1 MALSVCLCLWITSAE
16 HSTENW
22 DWRWHQVS
30 IRDEEEW
37 RRFFFLFTAG
47 ARYYR
52 PPCYEIQLRAIRR
65 PISPPPP
72 LFCLPPSKTSWR
84 NYRCK
89 SFPRHGRCEGSLGGE
104 WEGGKEEWEGR
115 RGWNCITQLIGSIY
129 ARTSTPEQYCCYSL
143 MHFIFAGI
151 AELTII
157 YHYLHGLAHNI
168 CYSAGARWADWCS
181 TCEIL
186 AAI

>member
-1 MALSVCLCLWITSAE
+1 MQSIALKIETG
-16 HSTENW
+16 
-22 DWRWHQVS
+22 DG
-30 IRDEEEW
+30 IRSQLETRKNGEGF
-37 RRFFFLFTAG
+37 FFFLLPERDII
-47 ARYYR
+47 ARLVTR
-52 PPCYEIQLRAIRR
+52 FNCGRSGVPF
-65 PISPPPP
+65 PPPP
-72 LFCLPPSKTSWR
+72 LFSLPPSKTSWR

>member
-1 MALSVCLCLWITSAE
+1 MEKVFFSFYCRSEILSPALLR
-16 HSTENW
+16 
-22 DWRWHQVS
+22 DS
-30 IRDEEEW
+30 I
-37 RRFFFLFTAG
+37 AG
-47 ARYYR
+47 DPASH
-52 PPCYEIQLRAIRR
+52 
-65 PISPPPP
+65 SPPPP

-168 CYSAGARWADWCS
+168 CYSAGARWAD
-181 TCEIL
+181 
-186 AAI
+186 